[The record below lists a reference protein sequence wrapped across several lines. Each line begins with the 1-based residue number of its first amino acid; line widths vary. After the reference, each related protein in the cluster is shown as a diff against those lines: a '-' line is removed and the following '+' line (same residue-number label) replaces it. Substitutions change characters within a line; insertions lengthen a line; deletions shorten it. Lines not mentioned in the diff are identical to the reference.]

1 MAGAPYVKRHRAIKT
16 LFRPQIS
23 EDRQMATWSKDES
36 HKIAEADDLPI
47 APFRENGVTYGSP
60 HVDLVVAV
68 DDTLYV
74 RAYNLWTLDHCE
86 SPDIWSHS
94 PWRWHNSRTRGTK
107 DLRSRYRI
115 ERFEK

>member
-1 MAGAPYVKRHRAIKT
+1 
-16 LFRPQIS
+16 
-23 EDRQMATWSKDES
+23 MATWSKDES

-68 DDTLYV
+68 EDTLYV

-86 SPDIWSHS
+86 SPDILEPFSLAMAQLAYEGDEG
-94 PWRWHNSRTRGTK
+94 PEIA
-107 DLRSRYRI
+107 YRI
-115 ERFEK
+115 ERSTASRW

>member
-1 MAGAPYVKRHRAIKT
+1 
-16 LFRPQIS
+16 
-23 EDRQMATWSKDES
+23 MATWSKDES